1 MGFKSIDEI
10 LEFAIN
16 REKEAVEFYSSLS
29 KEAVRPAL
37 KDVFEKFSEEEKKH
51 VTLISDIAGNK
62 EKIDSYE
69 FKKITDLK
77 ISDYM
82 VETEYETGMP
92 LPEILKIAMK
102 KEENSVKLYRD
113 LGNQTDNEEAKK
125 LFKLLVQEE
134 QKHKLALE
142 TMFDDD
148 LASQEG

>member
-16 REKEAVEFYSSLS
+16 REKEAVEFYASLS

-37 KDVFEKFSEEEKKH
+37 KEVFEQFSEEEKKH

-69 FKKITDLK
+69 FKNITDLK

-82 VETEYETGMP
+82 VETEYEVGMP

-113 LGNQTDNEEAKK
+113 LGNQTDKEEAKK